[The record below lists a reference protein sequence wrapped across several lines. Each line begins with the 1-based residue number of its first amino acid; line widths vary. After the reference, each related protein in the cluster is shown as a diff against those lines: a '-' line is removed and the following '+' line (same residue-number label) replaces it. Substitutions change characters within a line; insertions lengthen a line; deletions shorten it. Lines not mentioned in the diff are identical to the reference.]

1 MAPEALRIVASNRV
15 APSMY
20 TWDPYMHNAKLPR
33 RPHRIKLPTLILLGE
48 SDRLVPQGIGNAYL
62 ERIPGARMAVIDKA
76 GHAPHIE
83 QPEVFVK
90 QILNI
95 AS

>member
-15 APSMY
+15 ALSMY
-20 TWDPYMHNAKLPR
+20 AWDAYLHNPKLPH
-33 RPHRIKLPTLILLGE
+33 RPHRTKLPTLILLGE
-48 SDRLVPQGIGNAYL
+48 SDRLVPRTIGNAYL

-76 GHAPHIE
+76 GHTPHIE
-83 QPEVFVK
+83 QPEVFVQ